1 MPKQA
6 SDRTSE
12 SPSAELSYLSVM
24 AYIFVI
30 SRLRDLW
37 AERQA
42 KMAFPS
48 YSTPFGTASN
58 SATPP
63 SSSMLPPAHSL
74 MTAISSLGANISGW
88 MPDGMLAD
96 TASISQ
102 SNQTDIVGDI
112 ADSAGA
118 GAFPSTA
125 AVPPSLEHSP
135 VSATGSSPPILPRAE
150 SVSAQMWTVPPGS
163 GSYPHLAQPIQ
174 HKGGIFETYPP
185 MEAQGAR
192 GFQANDLSYLPPSR
206 GIQMNVAEPRDLTG
220 EEGGARLVYPEQ
232 MMSNGGGT
240 GWR

>member
-6 SDRTSE
+6 SDRTSGF
-12 SPSAELSYLSVM
+12 PAAELLHLGVLTDTYVT
-24 AYIFVI
+24 
-30 SRLRDLW
+30 SRLRD
-37 AERQA
+37 
-42 KMAFPS
+42 PS

-63 SSSMLPPAHSL
+63 SSGMLPPAHSL

-102 SNQTDIVGDI
+102 SNQTDFVGDI

-125 AVPPSLEHSP
+125 AVPPPLEHSP

-150 SVSAQMWTVPPGS
+150 SVAAQMWTAPS
-163 GSYPHLAQPIQ
+163 GSTSKYHLVQPMQ

-185 MEAQGAR
+185 MEAQGDR
-192 GFQANDLSYLPPSR
+192 RFQANDLSYLPPSI
-206 GIQMNVAEPRDLTG
+206 GIQMSVAAPRDPIG
-220 EEGGARLVYPEQ
+220 DEGNARLVYPEQ
-232 MMSNGGGT
+232 MMPSGAGT

>member
-1 MPKQA
+1 MPKQVKG
-6 SDRTSE
+6 RTSG
-12 SPSAELSYLSVM
+12 SSYANLPYLSVLTFM
-24 AYIFVI
+24 HITP
-30 SRLRDLW
+30 RLRDLW

-48 YSTPFGTASN
+48 YSTPYGTASN

-63 SSSMLPPAHSL
+63 SSNMLPPAHSL

-102 SNQTDIVGDI
+102 SNQTDFVGDI

-125 AVPPSLEHSP
+125 AVPPPLEHSP
-135 VSATGSSPPILPRAE
+135 VSATASSPPILPRAE
-150 SVSAQMWTVPPGS
+150 SVAARMWTVPS
-163 GSYPHLAQPIQ
+163 GSASNQQLVQPTQ
-174 HKGGIFETYPP
+174 HKGGIFETYPT
-185 MEAQGAR
+185 MEVPGDR
-192 GFQANDLSYLPPSR
+192 RYRANDLSYLPPSS
-206 GIQMNVAEPRDLTG
+206 GIQMNVAAPTALMG
-220 EEGGARLVYPEQ
+220 EEDNGRLVYPEQ
-232 MMSNGGGT
+232 MMPNGANT